1 MIKHGFIPLVCLLS
15 LVGAMTQVV
24 AETGDARSS
33 TQQFFE
39 DDEREP
45 SLNEQGLPIGRFSA
59 YFDGVDLKN
68 RSIWLSDYRYELK
81 SGYRVFGKHSKRIS
95 LSSIPLGQQ
104 VDVVIKDNSN
114 NLMMPYL
121 VEIRVRR

>member
-1 MIKHGFIPLVCLLS
+1 MIKNGLVLLVCLFS
-15 LVGAMTQVV
+15 LMGGMAQAV
-24 AETGDARSS
+24 AETASSRSP

-45 SLNEQGLPIGRFSA
+45 SLNEQGIPIGRFST
-59 YFDGVDLKN
+59 YYDGVDLKN
-68 RSIWLSDYRYELK
+68 RSIWLSDYRYNLK
-81 SGYRVFGKHSKRIS
+81 AGYRVFGKHSTRIS

-114 NLMMPYL
+114 NTMVPYL